1 MVNQETFESTISGKE
16 GIYIIGDSSNT
27 TLPKSGYVAN
37 SEAKACAMA
46 IVSKIKGINPIPQ
59 TIITNGCYSFV
70 GKDYAISILQK
81 FRLKA
86 DKSGYDIIPQGRRT
100 SPLVADAKWRKT
112 EAEQGHAWYSNFRRD
127 CFGS

>member
-1 MVNQETFESTISGKE
+1 MTGKE
-16 GIYIIGDSSNT
+16 GIYIIGDSSKT
-27 TLPKSGYVAN
+27 TLPKSGYAAN

-46 IVSKIKGINPIPQ
+46 IVSKIKGINPIPE

-70 GKDYAISILQK
+70 GKEYAISIFQK

-86 DKSGYDIIPQGRRT
+86 DKSGYSIISQGRGT
-100 SPLVADAKWRKT
+100 SPLEADVRWRKK

-127 CFGS
+127 CFGV